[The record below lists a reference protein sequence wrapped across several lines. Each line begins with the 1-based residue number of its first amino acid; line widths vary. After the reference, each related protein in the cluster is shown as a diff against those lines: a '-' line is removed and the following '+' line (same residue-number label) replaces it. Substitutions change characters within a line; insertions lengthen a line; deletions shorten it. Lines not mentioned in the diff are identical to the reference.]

1 MRPFE
6 YVISIYFAFTVL
18 PVISPFQFDDP
29 LNAGDIAQLFCHV
42 TKGDRPLKIK
52 WYHNGKHISH
62 HGLGISTSA
71 FGTHTSIL
79 SISSVEPIHS
89 GDYTCVASNVAGK
102 AQYTTT
108 LDVFGT
114 YLVCLSIIGR
124 IYF

>member
-1 MRPFE
+1 MFP
-6 YVISIYFAFTVL
+6 ITVL
-18 PVISPFQFDDP
+18 PVISPFQFDGP
-29 LNAGDIAQLFCHV
+29 SNAGDTAQLFCHV

-62 HGLGISTSA
+62 HSFGISTAA

-102 AQYTTT
+102 TQYTAT
-108 LDVFGT
+108 LDVFG
-114 YLVCLSIIGR
+114 
-124 IYF
+124 IYNMCVS